1 MNRAAFRQALR
12 IVFPGVILGLLGYGT
27 YAYCYILCWN
37 LYHHMGYRA
46 GLALLIVYCILKTLV
61 FIYWAAVVIVGPGKV
76 TGVSPLQ
83 IFIPGSEVVDEKA
96 QAIVSRQI
104 NPKLPDTYICDGW
117 GMPKWCSE
125 CQTHKP
131 DRTHH
136 SAIVGH
142 CVPKMDHMC
151 FWVGTVI
158 GQHNY
163 KIFLQYTTLFSTYLI
178 YTLVTTAVFTPRM
191 GQYRRDRGA
200 PDSIPNGNIIALL
213 ILTGAWAAFCT
224 SVCLQSFWGVCRNL
238 TAMEGLGRKQGD
250 MVLVNFRYEGKRI
263 IQPLREEDPLPF
275 DQGFAKNW
283 RQVFGTN
290 PLIWFLPFP
299 VVPAAEDYFSNAYGQ
314 KFLERIPARWLE
326 GDGREMAAV

>member
-46 GLALLIVYCILKTLV
+46 GLALMIVYCILKTLV
-61 FIYWAAVVIVGPGKV
+61 FIYWAAIVIVGPGRV
-76 TGVSPLQ
+76 SGVEPLQ
-83 IFIPGSEVVDEKA
+83 IFVPGSEVIDEKA

-104 NPKLPDTYICDGW
+104 NPKLPDTFICDGW

-158 GQHNY
+158 GQRNY
-163 KIFLQYTTLFSTYLI
+163 KIFLQYTALFSTYLI

-224 SVCLQSFWGVCRNL
+224 SVCLQSFYGVCRNI
-238 TAMEGLGRKQGD
+238 TSMEGLGRKQGD
-250 MVLVNFRYEGKRI
+250 MVLVNFRYEDKRI
-263 IQPLREEDPLPF
+263 IQPIREEDPLPF
-275 DQGFAKNW
+275 DQGVAKNW
-283 RQVFGTN
+283 RQVFGIN
-290 PLIWFLPFP
+290 PLAWFLPIP
-299 VVPAAEDYFSNAYGQ
+299 VVPAAEDFFSNTFGQ

-326 GDGREMAAV
+326 GDGREMAPV